1 MRPALITKNMY
12 SREAQELM
20 SSIFSKGKEPKLAK
34 LPSFKDEGFG
44 GVDLNHMSEIDL
56 SSSNSSSYVK
66 TLVRGD
72 TERTNSY
79 SRESFLSDLKLHCT
93 MIGIADEAYQQIEKV
108 IPDLFEGEY
117 DNAVVN
123 CALGIKNPTHDMMM
137 EFKAYSLT
145 TEARDKYVEGFL
157 DGYFD
162 AHVRAQGYKKRTYN
176 SIEASYPRGKN
187 SGVPVIVSGGDRLL
201 SDLMLFH
208 NMLIGSLIS
217 DMMQDAADGDEF
229 ETQLKTV
236 VGHVEKMY
244 GSLMYIGFDRL
255 QHNAKEIPFKVGGQ
269 WMSSLNFEMRRRL
282 INATVKMLAMAGK
295 PFVKAATEFD
305 LSTPMFMQDYD
316 KIEARIKRCLSTG
329 GVVVAFDQSRFD
341 LRHGGDKLDNP
352 ETGGLQLFSRHA
364 ARLTDISYDKIVR
377 LVRLEM
383 LLPSLVIFDGKA
395 YLGSGGSS
403 LKSGSMC
410 TSRAGSYMNANDD
423 AKVTMTAMKFTNPS
437 DLVSYYTRFEP
448 SCILGDDLIKF
459 FPNKAHYEAYMAVVQ
474 NVGDAM
480 GFSLEEEKPAVF
492 LGRTVVENDKSRPW
506 KNSAFK
512 MIRGTVWPERFKRAA
527 AIPLAI
533 RAKLDAVM
541 YSYPKASGEKLYS
554 IMLNVNQQMMI
565 KHTKMSQT
573 HKDVIKTLPSTYAQF
588 RHLTD
593 DMMRNPSKY
602 GLDNDFA
609 AIDEVLNIFGHGL
622 EFDADLNR
630 IGLGALEGLK
640 DAGSVSL
647 KMTPESVIKQL
658 TEAIGSDN
666 LRQVKKGARVEVYAK
681 YLIGVNEILS
691 SSTGG
696 MEKIVGLMMHLNS
709 MSTGLGLS
717 AREGQYTTSFRFSRG
732 RQLRD
737 KEKKYEQV
745 LTEAAGEDFEIE
757 F

>member
-1 MRPALITKNMY
+1 MTDPLNLKTMY
-12 SREAQELM
+12 SREAKTLLDRL
-20 SSIFSKGKEPKLAK
+20 FPKGKEPKIAK
-34 LPSFKDEGFG
+34 LPDFKDEGFG
-44 GVDLNHMSEIDL
+44 GVDLNYMSEIDL
-56 SSSNSSSYVK
+56 SSNNSSNYVK

-72 TERTNSY
+72 VERTNSY
-79 SRESFLSDLKLHCT
+79 SKEMFMSDLKLHCD
-93 MIGIADEAYQQIEKV
+93 MIGIAEEAYKKIESI
-108 IPDLFEGEY
+108 IPDLFDGEY
-117 DNAVVN
+117 ETASVN
-123 CALGIKNPTHDMMM
+123 CALGIKAPTHDMMM

-145 TEARDKYVEGFL
+145 TESRDKYVEGFL

-162 AHVRAQGYKKRTYN
+162 AHVRASGFVKRKYR

-201 SDLMLFH
+201 SDLLLFH
-208 NMLIGSLIS
+208 NMLLGSLIS
-217 DMMQDAADGDEF
+217 DMMIDAKSGDEF
-229 ETQLKTV
+229 ENSLKIV
-236 VGHVEKMY
+236 VEHVEKMY
-244 GSLMYIGFDRL
+244 GQLMYIGFDRL

-282 INATVKMLAMAGK
+282 INATVKMIAMAGK

-305 LSTPMFMQDYD
+305 LTTPLFMQDYD
-316 KIEARIKRCLSTG
+316 KIEGRIKKCLMSG

-341 LRHGGDKLDNP
+341 LRHGGDKLDNA
-352 ETGGLQLFSRHA
+352 ETGGLQIFSRHA
-364 ARLTDISYDKIVR
+364 ARLTDVSYDKIVR

-423 AKVTMTAMKFTNPS
+423 AKVTMEAMKFSDPN

-459 FPNKAHYEAYMAVVQ
+459 FPNKAHYEAYMKVVQ
-474 NVGDAM
+474 SVGDKM

-492 LGRTVVENDKSRPW
+492 LGRTVVESDKQRPW

-512 MIRGTVWPERFKRAA
+512 MVRGTVWPERFKRAT

-541 YSYPKASGEKLYS
+541 YSYPKASAEKLYQVMHRVH
-554 IMLNVNQQMMI
+554 IDMAN
-565 KHTKMSQT
+565 KHLKMSVA

-588 RHLTD
+588 KHLTD
-593 DMMRNPSKY
+593 DMMKNPSKY

-630 IGLGALEGLK
+630 IGLGQLESLK
-640 DAGSVSL
+640 ESGSVSL
-647 KMTPESVIKQL
+647 KMKPEDVLSKL
-658 TEAIGSDN
+658 TEAIGSEN
-666 LRQVKKGARVEVYAK
+666 LKQVKKGARVEVYTK
-681 YLIGVNEILS
+681 YIVGVNDILTMK
-691 SSTGG
+691 TGAV
-696 MEKIVGLMMHLNS
+696 EKVVGLMMHLNS
-709 MSTGLGLS
+709 LSTGLGLS
-717 AREGQYTTSFRFSRG
+717 AREGQYTTSFRFSKG
-732 RQLRD
+732 RQLRE
-737 KEKKYEQV
+737 KEKNYEKV
-745 LTEAAGEDFEIE
+745 LTESVGEDFEIE